1 MNTDEQIELYRK
13 YNQTLDNLR
22 QLSLL
27 SIKSNGEYERDRKAY
42 QIIIDR
48 LVASSEIKD
57 NQIDMLKRLLKEARE
72 EIK

>member
-1 MNTDEQIELYRK
+1 MNTQEQIELYRK
-13 YNQTLDNLR
+13 YNQALSDLH

-27 SIKSNGEYERDRKAY
+27 SIKANGEYERDRRAY
-42 QIIIDR
+42 QIVIDR